1 MIDMQKAR
9 QIIGQMSPLPWLVL
23 ESKNGEM
30 TIIRNP
36 IHPIHID
43 GLDAWRRR
51 EDAERPDAAGIAYM
65 RAEFPAALDEI
76 ARLREAL
83 IEERAMKLMTEHN
96 DASSPIKDM
105 VDFLCEARQQ
115 LGAERKI

>member
-83 IEERAMKLMTEHN
+83 IEERANQIGWLTFDRGEMSWEEATRE
-96 DASSPIKDM
+96 DARRQ
-105 VDFLCEARQQ
+105 LEAE
-115 LGAERKI
+115 GKI

>member
-43 GLDAWRRR
+43 GLDAWCRR

-76 ARLREAL
+76 DRLREAL
-83 IEERAMKLMTEHN
+83 IDERAYIYSCNVIESMG
-96 DASSPIKDM
+96 
-105 VDFLCEARQQ
+105 VDETFRAAARQH
-115 LGAERKI
+115 LEAEGKI